1 LVICSHVLEHVPD
14 DIQALSEIYR
24 VLKKGGVAILMAPI
38 NLGLEKSF
46 EAEKDKHYTVSER
59 WKYFGQDDHERLY
72 SKNDFIQRIKSVGF
86 NLEEIE

>member
-1 LVICSHVLEHVPD
+1 
-14 DIQALSEIYR
+14 
-24 VLKKGGVAILMAPI
+24 LMAPI

-46 EAEKDKHYTVSER
+46 EAEKDGQYTISER

-86 NLEEIE
+86 NLEELDKSYFGESVFKKYGISSGSVLYIGKK